1 VSGAVL
7 VTGATGFAGGH
18 LLELLRASDDVVA
31 WARRDPPPALAELAR
46 WKTVDLLDRDTVRS
60 GISSLKPRAVY
71 HLAGVT
77 RVDTSWAD
85 PAQALRGN
93 VLATHYL
100 LDALRRAGTRCRVLV
115 TGSATIYAASDSPIR
130 EDAPITADSP
140 YAISKLAQEALAL
153 RAMPEDGLDVIVTR
167 SFNHTGPRQQP
178 AFVASSI
185 ARQVALI
192 ERGGMTPV
200 LHVGNLDAH
209 RDLTD
214 VRDVVRAYVWLVQS
228 ATPGQVYN
236 VASGVGRPIR
246 AVVETLVRLAAA
258 EVRIEVDP
266 ERLRPHDKP
275 VLVGDASRL
284 RAATGWEP
292 QVPFEQTLR
301 DLLDYW
307 RRATD

>member
-1 VSGAVL
+1 MSGGVL

-18 LLELLRASDDVVA
+18 LLEHLGAPDDVVA
-31 WARRDPPPALAELAR
+31 WARHDPPPALAGLAR
-46 WKTVDLLDRDTVRS
+46 WETVDLLDRDSVRS

-71 HLAGVT
+71 HFAGVT

-85 PAQALRGN
+85 PAGALRGN
-93 VLATHYL
+93 VLTTHYL
-100 LDALRRAGTRCRVLV
+100 LDALRRAGTRSRVLV
-115 TGSATIYAASDSPIR
+115 TGSATIYAAADSPIR

-153 RAMPEDGLDVIVTR
+153 IPEDGLDVIVAR
-167 SFNHTGPRQQP
+167 AFNHTGPRQQP
-178 AFVASSI
+178 AFVASSV

-192 ERGGMTPV
+192 ERGALAPV
-200 LHVGNLDAH
+200 LRVGNLDAR

-214 VRDVVRAYVWLVQS
+214 VRDVVRAYMSLVES
-228 ATPGQVYN
+228 APPGQVYN

-246 AVVETLVRLAAA
+246 SIVETLVRLAAVQ
-258 EVRIEVDP
+258 VRIEVDP
-266 ERLRPHDKP
+266 GRLRAQDKP
-275 VLVGDASRL
+275 VLVGDAGRL

-292 QVPFEQTLR
+292 RISFEQTLR

-307 RRATD
+307 RATA